1 MRCGVQDFR
10 GEHQQGIYHP
20 TPLWQQTSLV
30 MSLGPQACFPVGDVR
45 VGGWRGEPP
54 EAYSRQFQSWGK
66 LCQPKKN
73 SEISLSS
80 WKDASGLGPQA
91 GIADFLEK
99 SASRPH
105 PGVPGGLL
113 GPSHSFI
120 CSFILRIHPANAPT
134 APTLGSARS

>member
-1 MRCGVQDFR
+1 MRLRWGMWVGNQV
-10 GEHQQGIYHP
+10 GIAGIYHP

-45 VGGWRGEPP
+45 VGGWRGEPQRRIFP
-54 EAYSRQFQSWGK
+54 PVSELGK
-66 LCQPKKN
+66 LCQPS

-113 GPSHSFI
+113 VPSHSFI